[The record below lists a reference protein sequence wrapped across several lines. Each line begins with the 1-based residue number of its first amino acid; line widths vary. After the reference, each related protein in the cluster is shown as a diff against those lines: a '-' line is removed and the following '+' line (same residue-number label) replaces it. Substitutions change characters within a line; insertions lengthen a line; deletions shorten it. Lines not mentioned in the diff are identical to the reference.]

1 MPKLLTPRRGLA
13 LVALLAA
20 TGSGALMLRAAD
32 HRDSAFLTDNPGLDI
47 ADVYSFLSPE
57 DPSKLVLAMT
67 VAGLQAPTDA
77 GMVRFP
83 TNVVYQWKIDTNGD
97 AVEDFVIQAF
107 AVGNGKAQVM
117 QFLGPA
123 APNQTGASSRL
134 IEAPGITVPVSFGA
148 NPRIQSQNGMT
159 VFAGLRDDPFFF
171 DLAQFQAI
179 LGGMATGFR
188 DPGIDTFAGTNVL
201 ALVVEVP
208 ISLFGGASQVGVWG
222 TVNVPSN

>member
-1 MPKLLTPRRGLA
+1 MTKLFTPRRALA

-67 VAGLQAPTDA
+67 VAGLQAPSDA
-77 GMVRFP
+77 GTVRFP
-83 TNVVYQWKIDTNGD
+83 SNVVYQWKIDTNGD

-107 AVGNGKAQVM
+107 AVGNGSAQVM

-123 APNQTGASSRL
+123 APAQAGSVSQL
-134 IEAPGITVPVSFGA
+134 IEARGITVPVSFGA
-148 NPRIQSQNGMT
+148 TPRIQSQNGMT

-171 DLAQFQAI
+171 DLVQFQAI
-179 LGGMATGFR
+179 LGGTASGFR
-188 DPGIDTFAGTNVL
+188 NPGMDTFAGTNVL

-208 ISLFGGASQVGVWG
+208 IALFGGASQVGVWG